1 MIVTLT
7 PNPSIDR
14 TISVDQLQHG
24 EVHRATD
31 SRIDPGGKG
40 INVARALTANGTAA
54 LAVLPTG
61 GPEGHLMT
69 DLLDRAGTAYTAV
82 PISGTT
88 RMNIAIIEPDGTT
101 TKVNEPGPTLSP
113 EEVEALVSAVDA
125 ALPGAQWLVGSGSL
139 APGLGDDI
147 YATLVARGHAAG
159 LLVAIDSSGAPLA
172 AAMPAHPDLIKPN
185 HEELEELVG
194 RSLPTLGDVYAA
206 ALDLIDGGVGTVVV
220 SLGRHGAV
228 AVTADGIAHA
238 SGHIDRPVSTVG
250 AGDSLLAGYLHAVC
264 RGATPTEALANGVA
278 WGSAAV
284 SLPGSRMPTPDDV
297 AAIPVTS
304 TSDPDLA
311 MVLTN

>member
-1 MIVTLT
+1 
-7 PNPSIDR
+7 
-14 TISVDQLQHG
+14 
-24 EVHRATD
+24 
-31 SRIDPGGKG
+31 
-40 INVARALTANGTAA
+40 
-54 LAVLPTG
+54 
-61 GPEGHLMT
+61 
-69 DLLDRAGTAYTAV
+69 
-82 PISGTT
+82 
-88 RMNIAIIEPDGTT
+88 
-101 TKVNEPGPTLSP
+101 
-113 EEVEALVSAVDA
+113 
-125 ALPGAQWLVGSGSL
+125 
-139 APGLGDDI
+139 
-147 YATLVARGHAAG
+147 
-159 LLVAIDSSGAPLA
+159 
-172 AAMPAHPDLIKPN
+172 MPAHPDLIKPN

-284 SLPGSRMPTPDDV
+284 SLPGSRMPTPEDV

>member
-14 TISVDQLQHG
+14 TISVDLLEHG
-24 EVHRATD
+24 EVHRATE

-40 INVARALTANGTAA
+40 INVARALTANGTKA

-69 DLLDRAGTAYTAV
+69 ELLDRSGTAYTAV

-113 EEVEALVSAVDA
+113 DEVESLVSAVDT
-125 ALPGAQWLVGSGSL
+125 ALTGATWLVGSGSL
-139 APGLGDDI
+139 APGLGADI

-172 AAMPAHPDLIKPN
+172 AAMPSHPDLIKPN

-194 RSLPTLGDVYAA
+194 APMRTLGDVVAA
-206 ALDLIDGGVGTVVV
+206 AQRLVAGGIATVVV
-220 SLGRHGAV
+220 SLGKHGAI
-228 AVTADGIAHA
+228 AVSSEGVFQA
-238 SGHIDRPVSTVG
+238 SGHVARPVSTVG
-250 AGDSLLAGYLHAVC
+250 AGDSLLAGFLHAVC
-264 RGATPTEALANGVA
+264 RDTGTAEALATGVA

-284 SLPGSRMPTPDDV
+284 SLPGSRMPTPEDV
-297 AAIPVTS
+297 AAIAVTS
-304 TSDPDLA
+304 STEIDLSLS
-311 MVLTN
+311 LTD